1 MIQIDDLT
9 LVEAFGDDQKKKWL
23 ASNPELNAE
32 TIDDYIKRFDRIRKI
47 KPQAALALNIDGLPD
62 GQDRFDISKYK
73 DWHSFESFVDAV
85 GTEVPLRPTT
95 TIEFDGKP
103 LFEKNGLEVYYGDT
117 PKACIS
123 YKGNIPYSWCVAA
136 KSNNM
141 FYTYRTNERLPSFY
155 FVKDVEATK
164 KELETW
170 NGNPRGFKDKWH
182 FMVIQVNSNAKIDD
196 TNESNYI
203 VTSANNDGDKSMSW
217 NEIIGV
223 QPKLRGLQNEFIPKP
238 LERQLADKIRSM
250 RYGVKYDYFS
260 KLSYE
265 DKSLFIDITESP
277 VNDKIFLALS
287 TEIKNKYINRGFDL
301 SQRQLDSIKSD
312 KNLYKR
318 YVEMSSREFDEWF
331 NSTLKSEHPHFS
343 MSSSRLNLL
352 IDTKIFDKYIDRLS
366 DKQLSAITK
375 KGGLQFVNYINQHN
389 KTFNLTKGA
398 IDQLLINDDF
408 SFETIEWFIKR
419 KINIAKLLT
428 NRFSFIY
435 QKSVETADKVYD
447 YLMKNK
453 ISQSEIFTSD
463 KVFSIL
469 SNDPIET
476 GFNFLSE
483 RKINWKSI
491 NFNFLRFYYKKK
503 EIKKFLLEKNIFISD
518 ASFSK
523 LLDTHSKNKR
533 KLQQVINAFIKSNI
547 VFTPRQITELLEYSI
562 EPGKTALA
570 LIKNGIVLS
579 ERSVEDFL
587 YVARHD
593 PELQPIIEK
602 IIEKIKTPIPQKI
615 VNLLCKYTFEIEK
628 TVASLRAKK
637 TVPSKIFNYETLD
650 YMKSRSGLDKVLN
663 MLSSNKI
670 IISYT
675 IIVGLTYENNSLL
688 YRDTN
693 QDDLY
698 KILNRSDLKF
708 SNDAAWISLIRG
720 DDKEK
725 VLSIFEQ
732 KGFPALK
739 ILNRYDTVFNLIKGI
754 PENKQ
759 FEILDLYKK
768 YNVPFTDDILLAFIG
783 KKLPPY
789 WSEIHNIQANPK
801 ICVEILKLAG
811 PYKND
816 VLAKIKDGD
825 VVIDD
830 SDLMSL
836 KSNNYIN
843 DDDIAFL
850 KKPKTN
856 ESIFTYKDFYSFLF

>member
-1 MIQIDDLT
+1 MVNLT
-9 LVEAFGDDQKKKWL
+9 QLLLAEAFGDDQKKKWL
-23 ASNPELNAE
+23 TSNPELNDD

-47 KPQAALALNIDGLPD
+47 KPQAALVLNIDGLPD

-73 DWHSFESFVDAV
+73 DWHSFESFVDGV

-136 KSNNM
+136 KSSNM

-170 NGNPRGFKDKWH
+170 NGNSRGFKDKWH
-182 FMVIQVNSNAKIDD
+182 FMVIQVNSNTKIDD
-196 TNESNYI
+196 PNESNYI
-203 VTSANNDGDKSMSW
+203 VTSANNDGDKPMSW
-217 NEIIGV
+217 NEIIKV
-223 QPKLRGLQNEFIPKP
+223 QPKLRGSQSEFIPKP
-238 LERQLADKIRSM
+238 LERQLADKIKSM

-265 DKSLFIDITESP
+265 DKSLFIDITDSP

-287 TEIKNKYINRGFDL
+287 TELKNKYINRGFDL
-301 SQRQLDSIKSD
+301 SQLQLDSIKSD

-318 YVEMSSREFDEWF
+318 YVEMSLREFDEWF
-331 NSTLKSEHPHFS
+331 NSTLKSENPHFN
-343 MSSSRLNLL
+343 MNGSRLNLL

-366 DKQLSAITK
+366 DKQLSTISK
-375 KGGLQFVNYINQHN
+375 HGGIQFVNYINQHN
-389 KTFNLTKGA
+389 KTFNLTQSA
-398 IDQLLINDDF
+398 IDQLLSNDDF
-408 SFETIEWFIKR
+408 SLETIEWFIKR

-428 NRFSFIY
+428 KRFSFIY
-435 QKSVETADKVYD
+435 QNSVETAGKVYD

-491 NFNFLRFYYKKK
+491 NFNFLRFYDKKK
-503 EIKKFLLEKNIFISD
+503 EIKKFLLEKNILISD
-518 ASFSK
+518 DSFSK
-523 LLDTHSKNKR
+523 LLDTHQNNKR

-547 VFTPRQITELLEYSI
+547 VFTSRQVSELLEYSI
-562 EPGKTALA
+562 EPGKTVLA
-570 LIKNGIVLS
+570 LIKSGIVLS

-587 YVARHD
+587 YETRHD

-637 TVPSKIFNYETLD
+637 IVPSKIFNNETLN

-670 IISYT
+670 TISRAIIAY
-675 IIVGLTYENNSLL
+675 LTYEKNSSL
-688 YRDTN
+688 YRNTN

-708 SNDAAWISLIRG
+708 SNDAAWVSFTRG

-725 VLSIFEQ
+725 VLSILKQ

-739 ILNRYDTVFNLIKGI
+739 ILNSFGTVVTLISGI

-783 KKLPPY
+783 ENNSWGREY
-789 WSEIHNIQANPK
+789 GVRANPK

-816 VLAKIKDGD
+816 VLAKIKNQNI
-825 VVIDD
+825 VIDD

-850 KKPKTN
+850 KKPRTN